1 MTKFIETRL
10 VYIVLKAGFESQVG
24 HDSILRSVVTP
35 C

>member
-10 VYIVLKAGFESQVG
+10 VYIALKAGLESQVG
-24 HDSILRSVVTP
+24 HASILRAVVTP